1 MTPEGLGSHAE
12 IENLL
17 WLLCL
22 GQGAK
27 GKVAL
32 SVGLVLSKQ
41 KIGMVWH
48 HRRAAGPSFGARF
61 YTEEVIAVE
70 GLDFL
75 IHLVAEHWLGFQQ
88 G

>member
-1 MTPEGLGSHAE
+1 LTPEGLGSHAE

-22 GQGAK
+22 GQEAK

-32 SVGLVLSKQ
+32 LVGLVLSKQ

-48 HRRAAGPSFGARF
+48 HRRAVGPSFWSK
-61 YTEEVIAVE
+61 I
-70 GLDFL
+70 L
-75 IHLVAEHWLGFQQ
+75 H
-88 G
+88 

>member
-1 MTPEGLGSHAE
+1 LILEGLGSHAE

-32 SVGLVLSKQ
+32 LVGLVLSKQ
-41 KIGMVWH
+41 KIEMVCH
-48 HRRAAGPSFGARF
+48 HRRAAGPSF
-61 YTEEVIAVE
+61 
-70 GLDFL
+70 
-75 IHLVAEHWLGFQQ
+75 
-88 G
+88 

>member
-1 MTPEGLGSHAE
+1 LTPEGLGSHAE
-12 IENLL
+12 IENLM

-32 SVGLVLSKQ
+32 LVGLVLSKQ

-48 HRRAAGPSFGARF
+48 HRRADGPSFWSK
-61 YTEEVIAVE
+61 I
-70 GLDFL
+70 L
-75 IHLVAEHWLGFQQ
+75 H
-88 G
+88 